1 MAADSWDD
9 DELLAAMQLP
19 APSTI
24 SQSSRDLLVNQVPA
38 SSVSCASPGPC
49 VAPRKRAA
57 STPVSSSSKARKS
70 ASACRGAKFIPATI
84 CDTDWRVLGKPEL
97 LRKLNDGRQYLSVGS
112 DCCGWL
118 TEGQALEQLNLP
130 HQHSF
135 ISDILPEVH
144 RLVQANYKVVIAY
157 KDIAD
162 PEHLK
167 APQCDIYVAGF
178 PCGPFSR
185 GGLNQGLQ
193 GLQGEVIFYVLVYIK
208 QKLPVCFILE
218 NVDYLGSK
226 KHKAAFDFILDQLKE
241 ITLKGTRKLAYDIH
255 FQVLDTKVH
264 GGLPQHRE
272 RMFIVGIRR
281 DRKLLDFDFPGPIPM
296 KSLLSL
302 RDKADAIREVPK
314 ETATVRLKN
323 IAEVESLLRQNG
335 TNPRDY
341 PIVVDADSG
350 FEGTAQFNF
359 GYCPTITR
367 TRGGARGFY
376 CTDVGGMLSTHEM
389 CRLQGCRKKLK
400 WRDIITESQL
410 GQIAGNAMSIPIV
423 GRILVSLLPAA
434 GLTMPLQDVWA
445 TR

>member
-1 MAADSWDD
+1 M
-9 DELLAAMQLP
+9 
-19 APSTI
+19 
-24 SQSSRDLLVNQVPA
+24 
-38 SSVSCASPGPC
+38 
-49 VAPRKRAA
+49 
-57 STPVSSSSKARKS
+57 
-70 ASACRGAKFIPATI
+70 
-84 CDTDWRVLGKPEL
+84 
-97 LRKLNDGRQYLSVGS
+97 
-112 DCCGWL
+112 
-118 TEGQALEQLNLP
+118 
-130 HQHSF
+130 
-135 ISDILPEVH
+135 
-144 RLVQANYKVVIAY
+144 
-157 KDIAD
+157 
-162 PEHLK
+162 
-167 APQCDIYVAGF
+167 
-178 PCGPFSR
+178 
-185 GGLNQGLQ
+185 
-193 GLQGEVIFYVLVYIK
+193 
-208 QKLPVCFILE
+208 
-218 NVDYLGSK
+218 
-226 KHKAAFDFILDQLKE
+226 
-241 ITLKGTRKLAYDIH
+241 
-255 FQVLDTKVH
+255 H

-350 FEGTAQFNF
+350 FEGTPQFNF

-400 WRDIITESQL
+400 WRDIITEIQL